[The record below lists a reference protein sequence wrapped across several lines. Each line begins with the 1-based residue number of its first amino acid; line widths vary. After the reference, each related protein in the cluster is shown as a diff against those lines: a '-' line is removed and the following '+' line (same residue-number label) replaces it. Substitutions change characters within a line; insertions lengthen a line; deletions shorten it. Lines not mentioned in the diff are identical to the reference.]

1 MRRELQLSQRC
12 SSHACYDLR
21 KQIGSS
27 SFLRSP
33 RSHKHSFWLWKTQ
46 FFTSVFF
53 FFVRAAFRASAAFP
67 EFSFLTR
74 EDRALAAWSN
84 TENTHLHRLVNSM
97 VMKSQCNSMQLIAEW
112 NSAPTFGLCVHF
124 LSHIFPVRS
133 SSSLQF
139 MNLILHVICT
149 VPCFLLGIF

>member
-1 MRRELQLSQRC
+1 MLLACVLRSEKTDRELIVPAIAAQPQTFVLT
-12 SSHACYDLR
+12 L
-21 KQIGSS
+21 KNTV
-27 SFLRSP
+27 F
-33 RSHKHSFWLWKTQ
+33 HKCF
-46 FFTSVFF
+46 FF